1 MKPSFLFFVRNYIY
15 ETGVLIL
22 LPGLAG
28 AGAAWYNLGNLIE
41 TEEPVML
48 RKRVLAAAL
57 GLCLLAGAAVPAQA
71 ENTAPPPNERSSF

>member
-71 ENTAPPPNERSSF
+71 ENTAPPPERTF